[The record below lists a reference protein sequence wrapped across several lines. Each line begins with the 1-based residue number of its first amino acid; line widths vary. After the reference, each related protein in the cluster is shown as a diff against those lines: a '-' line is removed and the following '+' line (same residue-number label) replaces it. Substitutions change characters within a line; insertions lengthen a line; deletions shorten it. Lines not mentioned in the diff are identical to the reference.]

1 MPEVAKKLLKRKKE
15 ATLINLLALESIRC
29 FPLVSHD
36 KILLN
41 GKKAGFLIM

>member
-15 ATLINLLALESIRC
+15 PRLINPLDWENIKC
-29 FPLVSHD
+29 FRLVSHD

-41 GKKAGFLIM
+41 GKKQDF